1 MKKIIKMMSII
12 KIKNKTKMRVQ
23 KVHKDCL
30 YKRVNNNNL
39 IRNREMIN
47 KLYKI

>member
-1 MKKIIKMMSII
+1 MKKIIKMMVII
-12 KIKNKTKMRVQ
+12 KIKNNTKIQIQ

-39 IRNREMIN
+39 IKNRKMMN